1 MKEIPISKIYEAISA
16 VSDGRIEKKEENIY
30 QVISSDHSKAYTVV
44 LKENL
49 ATSNDN
55 ATYWQHYAGYPI
67 IAVLLYEKEIEMNPE
82 LLQDFKSVPWKTMN
96 QKNKNDY
103 EKSIQEF
110 LLPFQEEER
119 EKIRKE
125 NEKIEEEVMKLN
137 LEIKGNR
144 KPLVI
149 LS

>member
-1 MKEIPISKIYEAISA
+1 M
-16 VSDGRIEKKEENIY
+16 
-30 QVISSDHSKAYTVV
+30 ISSDHSKAYTVV

-125 NEKIEEEVMKLN
+125 NEKIEEEEEVMKLN

>member
-30 QVISSDHSKAYTVV
+30 QVISSDHSKAYIVIR
-44 LKENL
+44 KENL

-67 IAVLLYEKEIEMNPE
+67 IAVLLYEKEIKMNPE

-119 EKIRKE
+119 EKIRRE
-125 NEKIEEEVMKLN
+125 TEKIKEEVMKLN
-137 LEIKGNR
+137 LEKKGNR